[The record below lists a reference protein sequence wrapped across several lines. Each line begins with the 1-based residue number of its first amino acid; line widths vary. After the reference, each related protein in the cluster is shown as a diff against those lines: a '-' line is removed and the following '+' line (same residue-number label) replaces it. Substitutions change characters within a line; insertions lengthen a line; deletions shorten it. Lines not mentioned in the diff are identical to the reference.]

1 MTEKCPFLAKNPPL
15 WILNQNFSYIF
26 LFSNPFCT
34 CVPNFKHI
42 PYIKVKLWP
51 YLCRK
56 YSDFDWKMLRFTQKS
71 AIMDFFQIFFL
82 TSKILQQ
89 SGQIRT
95 KSKSIP
101 PFYPQ
106 LWSKVL
112 VILKKCHF
120 SSIFV
125 LFYNIPPLLSST
137 RQNWKLKLHTCSVY
151 ISHAK
156 FQTVFRKYLVRR
168 IRFVKD
174 VRSNFHKNWRN
185 SLQIR
190 HYGFQIWNFFTNS
203 YFLIHSSHNCQ
214 ISDRS
219 YP

>member
-1 MTEKCPFLAKNPPL
+1 MQLSAKFQAHHTRKSQNVTIYLLPVYGFWL
-15 WILNQNFSYIF
+15 KNARFWQKIRHYGFWIRIFSYIF

-89 SGQIRT
+89 SGQIET

-112 VILKKCHF
+112 VILKNA
-120 SSIFV
+120 IFH
-125 LFYNIPPLLSST
+125 
-137 RQNWKLKLHTCSVY
+137 Q
-151 ISHAK
+151 
-156 FQTVFRKYLVRR
+156 
-168 IRFVKD
+168 
-174 VRSNFHKNWRN
+174 
-185 SLQIR
+185 
-190 HYGFQIWNFFTNS
+190 
-203 YFLIHSSHNCQ
+203 FLCFL
-214 ISDRS
+214 
-219 YP
+219 